1 MVKMIKPPKN
11 GRMCFAVTF
20 CQLASD
26 RSPDRKWLILDGPVD
41 AIWIENMNTVLDD
54 NKKLCL
60 PNSGI
65 IQMSGTMSMIFEV
78 GDLAV
83 ASPATVSRC
92 GMVYLEPH
100 QVGWQPLLTS
110 WLNTLP
116 CSVLGAIVVK
126 HTEDLFLW
134 MLPPCTKF
142 VRRELKEASPTSDTN
157 LAQTAMNIMASL
169 LDEFCEPADPETPP
183 LSGCMKP
190 VFNSIVLLQHAQFG
204 HDGDLHMM
212 ILSSGTFAAVSFTC
226 ETGSLRSPPIVLI
239 LAFHHW

>member
-1 MVKMIKPPKN
+1 ME
-11 GRMCFAVTF
+11 GWCFAVAF
-20 CQLASD
+20 RQLASD

-60 PNSGI
+60 PNSEI
-65 IQMSGTMSMIFEV
+65 IQMSGTISMIFEV

-183 LSGCMKP
+183 LSGCMEP
-190 VFNSIVLLQHAQFG
+190 VSNSIALLQHAQFG
-204 HDGDLHMM
+204 HDGDLHRM
-212 ILSSGTFAAVSFTC
+212 IPSSGTFAAVSFAC
-226 ETGSLRSPPIVLI
+226 ETGSLRSPAIVLI

>member
-1 MVKMIKPPKN
+1 M
-11 GRMCFAVTF
+11 
-20 CQLASD
+20 
-26 RSPDRKWLILDGPVD
+26 
-41 AIWIENMNTVLDD
+41 LDD

-60 PNSGI
+60 PNIEI

-78 GDLAV
+78 GDLAI
-83 ASPATVSRC
+83 ASPATVSRY

-100 QVGWQPLLTS
+100 QLAWQPLLNS

-134 MLPPCTKF
+134 MLPPCIKF

-169 LDEFCEPADPETPP
+169 LDEFREPADSDTPP
-183 LSGCMKP
+183 PSGCM
-190 VFNSIVLLQHAQFG
+190 
-204 HDGDLHMM
+204 
-212 ILSSGTFAAVSFTC
+212 
-226 ETGSLRSPPIVLI
+226 
-239 LAFHHW
+239 